1 MVDTVE
7 SLLNCDL
14 STDAS
19 RLNYFQK
26 AIDNEMQRVE
36 TLVEKQNEQIQ
47 EYEQLR
53 SRLEELPRKLTK
65 EILVPFGSVGYMRGR
80 IEKTNKVM
88 VSLGDNYFIDQ
99 SCYEAIQI
107 VDRRICYMR
116 EIIERFQHEKEM
128 LQSKVKFGNM
138 LLKMEDD
145 TYEIREP
152 YDEQK
157 EHDLMWGPWPA
168 TKAEESLALPSKRIV
183 CGAYR
188 RKGIRGPKGE
198 HFIYLWVTSTSLNLH
213 FTGVLS
219 QTNFLSCFHSDLL
232 KASTSLVEDSGVQSD
247 LALKQQQE
255 NHEQNLKKSTLSD
268 EGKYSGMPKGLDPE
282 EYAKLM
288 ERLDMLELEE
298 SWSSDDESS
307 LDSDDLPE
315 GGIETRGSLNDE
327 LSTCSTIQRKESPKR
342 GAAAIGV
349 EDEPCCSSGTTLEKV
364 VSSLPVG
371 EMDRVSPPLCTGSNI
386 SKQALLEKKKS
397 RRPQHSVRF
406 SNEIECKSPM
416 VASDGGDSSGQFETE
431 AQEGEKG
438 TTTADAK
445 PKDEPKTIT
454 NDEPRFSCALPRRSI
469 LRNSAERSPI
479 DTKAVAEADSRDQRL
494 VVSSS
499 QKAFTGV
506 VCERIN
512 PELPPSAAATSSG
525 PDATVAQGQDN
536 QPNPQPTRR
545 VSRFKMYRAQL
556 DRPNR

>member
-157 EHDLMWGPWPA
+157 EHDLMLRRSHRTRTA
-168 TKAEESLALPSKRIV
+168 HLPKTDS
-183 CGAYR
+183 G
-188 RKGIRGPKGE
+188 
-198 HFIYLWVTSTSLNLH
+198 
-213 FTGVLS
+213 TG
-219 QTNFLSCFHSDLL
+219 NKF